1 MKQIDKNIRE
11 LMKSYQPEKSP
22 GDFTVNV
29 MNRIYAE
36 TNRITEYKPVLNK
49 WFLRIVYAIIGGFV
63 GYSMFST
70 GAESTSPGGSKFF
83 SWLPK
88 VDLSEAAEAGD
99 KITGVLGGLPQYM
112 VVIFLSATFL
122 LLLDQWILTRKPI
135 G

>member
-1 MKQIDKNIRE
+1 MKQIDQNFKE

-36 TNRITEYKPVLNK
+36 TNRISEYKPVLNK

-63 GYSMFST
+63 GYSMFNT
-70 GAESTSPGGSKFF
+70 GTESASPGGSKFF

-88 VDLSEAAEAGD
+88 VDLSAAADAGD
-99 KITGVLGGLPQYM
+99 KITGVLGGLPQYV

-122 LLLDQWILTRKPI
+122 LLLDQWILRRKQI
-135 G
+135 L

>member
-1 MKQIDKNIRE
+1 MKT
-11 LMKSYQPEKSP
+11 YQPEKSP

-36 TNRITEYKPVLNK
+36 TSRISEYKPVLNK
-49 WFLRIVYAIIGGFV
+49 WFLRIVYALIGGFV

-70 GAESTSPGGSKFF
+70 GTESASPGGSKIFG
-83 SWLPK
+83 WLPK

-122 LLLDQWILTRKPI
+122 LLLDQWILKRKHI
-135 G
+135 L